1 MAGVSSSTLLADA
14 RAWFRRSHR
23 GRVLL
28 ALFLLL
34 IPAFA
39 LTAFT
44 TRAYRGEQQR
54 LATESFGRGERARA
68 GGRAAD
74 AVNELRTA
82 MSLAP
87 TRQRRL
93 RLAQALATAGR
104 DAEARAHLL
113 TLRESAPGDGVINL
127 ELAQLATRGGNVPE
141 ATRYYRDAI
150 EGAWTAAPDLR
161 RRQARLELADLLVH
175 HGTPAQAEAELI
187 ALAADLPADAGL
199 HVRVGDLL
207 MQAQLARRAF
217 EVYTAALRF
226 APANVRARQ
235 GAGESAFG
243 LANYVTARRYLTA
256 VIDAEPGNTHVRERL
271 ETIGA
276 VLGLDPF
283 SRRLASRE
291 RARRAGAGF
300 EIASAR
306 LAACAAAHG
315 ISLDQGARG
324 DELQQLS
331 AEERTIAPRVQV
343 KALARDPDLLDEVM
357 DLVFRAEEASQARC
371 GRGGVF
377 DEALVLIAR
386 DRRATER

>member
-1 MAGVSSSTLLADA
+1 MLADA
-14 RAWFRRSHR
+14 RAWLRRSQR
-23 GRVLL
+23 GRVLV

-44 TRAYRGEQQR
+44 TRAYRSEQQR
-54 LATESFGRGERARA
+54 LATESAARGERAL
-68 GGRAAD
+68 GNGRAAD
-74 AVNELRTA
+74 AVNEFRTA

-93 RLAQALATAGR
+93 RLAQALASAER

-127 ELAQLATRGGNVPE
+127 ELAQLAARAGDVPA

-150 EGAWTAAPDLR
+150 EGAWTAAPDMR

-187 ALAADLPADAGL
+187 ALAADLPPDAGL

-207 MQAQLARRAF
+207 MQAQLTRRAF
-217 EVYTAALRF
+217 EVYTAALRLE
-226 APANVRARQ
+226 PSNVRARQ
-235 GAGESAFG
+235 GAGESAFA
-243 LANYVTARRYLTA
+243 LANYVTARRYLMA
-256 VIDAEPGNTHVRERL
+256 VIEAEAGNTHVRQRL
-271 ETIGA
+271 ETVGA

-283 SRRLASRE
+283 GRGLAARE
-291 RARRAGAGF
+291 RARRTSASF
-300 EIASAR
+300 EIASTR
-306 LAACAAAHG
+306 LAACAGAHG
-315 ISLDQGARG
+315 VSLDQSATG
-324 DELQQLS
+324 DELRQLS
-331 AEERTIAPRVQV
+331 AEVQTIAPRVQV
-343 KALARDPDLLDEVM
+343 NALARDPDLLDQVM
-357 DLVFRAEEASQARC
+357 ELAFRAEEASQARC
-371 GRGGVF
+371 GRGGVS
-377 DEALVLIAR
+377 DEALLLIAR